1 MARSKPIVTL
11 SPLRW
16 LVLLLIPA
24 VWCGL
29 SDLGL
34 LNAIESKL
42 LDFRYRERGEIDAP
56 VKIVYVDI
64 DAHSLDEIGAWP
76 WSRSAFA
83 KVASALISQGG
94 ASAVGIDMVFS
105 DRDIVDTAKLKKL
118 ADGNSDLTKFL
129 ATDPPLILAAS
140 YSAIQFR
147 DFGVQR
153 PTLIELPMVIFR
165 TISRSFSSA
174 PATPAPTPRRNPHS
188 VPLLGSQPSPGLQFE
203 PPEVSA
209 LYVGKKELWEPSRIG
224 LVDTLDGDA
233 RWVPAYIPT
242 VTRTFRSM
250 SIELALAYWGLTTD
264 AVKTFDDHLDI
275 VRPDGRRM
283 ASIPLRDR
291 QLVEVNWF
299 SAWNSP
305 TRNPRFGFA
314 TVLKH
319 AELLDGTK
327 RGDHSR
333 GQDFFAQPI
342 FKDAIILIGLVDPLL
357 HDVAVTPYDEEP
369 VPRVGVQGNL
379 LKTILSGKYVRRLP
393 PWADYSVLFLLTF
406 VVSRMATEGG
416 LKGTRYKL
424 TAALILT
431 AYVWFTFWF
440 FRHSTLVL
448 PLGAAL
454 GSVFTTCFAAII
466 WQLIREERQKRR
478 IKGMFGTYVSP
489 QLVQRMIDS
498 GESPQLGGHKQDLTA
513 YFSDIESFSKFSE
526 ILDSGRLVELM
537 NEYLT
542 ACTDILEEE
551 SGTLDKYIGDAVM
564 AMFGAPVPLS
574 DHAYR
579 ACVASQRVHQR
590 IGELREKWKAEG
602 EKWPDIVW
610 RMQTRIGLNSGPA
623 TVGNLGSRSRLNYT
637 VMGDN
642 INLAARME
650 SGAKHY
656 GVRTMVTEATKLGCE
671 RHGGDHVVFRY
682 LDRIIVKGRSFPVP
696 IFEVVGLKENVTSVM
711 RECLAWFDRGME
723 RYLAQDW
730 DGAGACFMRSEPLE
744 SNRPGE
750 TPGVQTNPSLVFL
763 ERCSQ
768 MKHQP
773 PGPEWNGVFQMT
785 EK

>member
-1 MARSKPIVTL
+1 MARKKPIVVL

-29 SDLGL
+29 ANLGL
-34 LNAIESKL
+34 LNALEGKL
-42 LDFRYRERGEIDAP
+42 LDLRYRERGEIDAP
-56 VKIVYVDI
+56 IKIVYVDI
-64 DAHSLDEIGAWP
+64 DAHSLDELGAWP
-76 WSRSAFA
+76 WSRTAFA
-83 KVASALISQGG
+83 KVASTLISQGG
-94 ASAVGIDMVFS
+94 ASAIGIDMVFS
-105 DRDIVDTAKLKKL
+105 DRDVTDPAKLRKL
-118 ADGNSDLTKFL
+118 ADGNVDLSKYL
-129 ATDPPLILAAS
+129 ATDPPLVLAAS
-140 YSAIQFR
+140 YSAVQFR
-147 DFGVQR
+147 DFGTPR
-153 PTLIELPMVIFR
+153 TTLLELPMVIFR
-165 TISRSFSSA
+165 TISRSFNSSPAA
-174 PATPAPTPRRNPHS
+174 PVAAPRRNSHA
-188 VPLLGSQPSPGLQFE
+188 VPLLGNEPSPGLQFE

-209 LYVGKKELWEPSRIG
+209 LYVGKKELWEPTRIG
-224 LVDTLDGDA
+224 LIDTVDGDA

-250 SIELALAYWGLTTD
+250 AIELALAYWGLTGD
-264 AVKTFDDHLDI
+264 AVKTFDDRLDI
-275 VRPDGRRM
+275 VRTDGRRM

-291 QLVEVNWF
+291 QLIEVNWF

-305 TRNPRFGFA
+305 VRNPRFGFA

-319 AELLDGTK
+319 AESIDGTRK
-327 RGDHSR
+327 GDKSSA
-333 GQDFFAQPI
+333 QQFFSQPI
-342 FKDAIILIGLVDPLL
+342 FKDAIVLIGPVDPLL
-357 HDVAVTPYDEEP
+357 HDTAPTPLDEEP
-369 VPRVGVQGNL
+369 VPKVAVQGNL
-379 LKTILSGKYVRRLP
+379 LKMIFSGQYVRRLP
-393 PWADYSVLFLLTF
+393 PWGEYSLLFLLTF

-416 LKGTRYKL
+416 TKGARYKL

-431 AYVWFTFWF
+431 AYVWFAFWF
-440 FRHSTLVL
+440 FRHSSWVI
-448 PLGAAL
+448 PLGATL
-454 GSVFTTCFAAII
+454 GSVFTTSFAAII

-542 ACTDILEEE
+542 ASTDILEEE

-564 AMFGAPVPLS
+564 AMFGAPVPLP
-574 DHAYR
+574 DHSYR

-590 IGELREKWKAEG
+590 IAELREKWKSEG
-602 EKWPDIVW
+602 DKWPDIVW

-671 RHGGDHVVFRY
+671 RIGGDHVVFRY

-696 IFEVVGLKENVTSVM
+696 IFEIVGLKENVTSVM
-711 RECLAWFDRGME
+711 RECLEWFDRGME

-730 DGAGACFMRSEPLE
+730 DGAAACFVRSEPLE

-763 ERCSQ
+763 ERCTQ
-768 MKHQP
+768 MKKQP
-773 PGPEWNGVFQMT
+773 PGADWNGTYTMT